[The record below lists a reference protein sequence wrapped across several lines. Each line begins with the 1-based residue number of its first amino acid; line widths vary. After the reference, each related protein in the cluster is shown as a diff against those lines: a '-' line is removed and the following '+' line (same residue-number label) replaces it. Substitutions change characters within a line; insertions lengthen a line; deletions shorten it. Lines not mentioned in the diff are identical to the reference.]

1 MQSYKQRS
9 KRALQLAAVLAVMGG
24 FGIAQAQVAGSGL
37 YVGGNLGKP
46 RFGDSIAGV
55 GTGGDKVAGKI
66 YGGYSLT
73 PNFAVEANLVDL
85 GRVDGATG
93 RVEGYGGSVDA
104 VGLLPLSTQLSLL
117 GRVGAGYMR
126 MDSPIGRD
134 SGAALKL
141 GAGLQYSLSP
151 NVALRGEWERYR
163 IDVYGSKPN
172 VDQYTLGVNYRF

>member
-1 MQSYKQRS
+1 MQSYNQRS
-9 KRALQLAAVLAVMGG
+9 KRALQLAAVLGLMAC
-24 FGIAQAQVAGSGL
+24 FGLAHAQVAGSGL

-46 RFGDSIAGV
+46 RYTDSIAGV
-55 GTGGDKVAGKI
+55 GTGGDSVAGKI

-73 PNFAVEANLVDL
+73 PNFGVEANLVDL
-85 GRVDGATG
+85 GRVDGAAG
-93 RVEGYGGSVDA
+93 RVKGYGGSIDA

-126 MDSPIGRD
+126 MEAPTGRD

-141 GAGLQYSLSP
+141 GAGAQYSLSP

-163 IDVYGSKPN
+163 IDAFGSKPN